1 MSKYKDRAS
10 KEAPYM
16 IHNKDAESVCSG
28 VFTSRNKRLREECK
42 NREKCPKYAK
52 FKESHNGAPQVGFYY
67 VDTFR
72 KCKLYKLRLLTPE
85 LVLQLAIYNIMYVN
99 DLGCACIVDMK
110 DKVYD
115 QDKETKKIFG
125 ALLNRQW
132 KYEKEITK
140 ILGKYID
147 ILAEYNSEMDDKIQD
162 KLATFYTA
170 IYNFLESNRVG
181 NARFIAYAELA
192 YTIIDYSVNSIE
204 KRVSECL
211 KYNKDVVNLRQ
222 YKMLGMRDVSRNLC
236 NWLCRRIKGLD
247 MNNDENVVNAYRELD
262 KALTDINFIDSSLI
276 TARNRFENAVRPE
289 S

>member
-1 MSKYKDRAS
+1 MTKYKDRAS

-16 IHNKDAESVCSG
+16 IHNNDVSSVCSG
-28 VFTSRNKRLREECK
+28 VFTSSNKRVHEECK
-42 NREKCPKYAK
+42 NRSKCPKYAK
-52 FKESHNGAPQVGFYY
+52 FKESHNDAPQVGFYY

-72 KCKLYKLRLLTPE
+72 KCELYKQKVITPE
-85 LVLQLAIYNIMYVN
+85 LALQLAIYNIMYVN

-125 ALLNRQW
+125 ALLKRQW

-140 ILGKYID
+140 ILGEYNE
-147 ILAEYNSEMDDKIQD
+147 LFAEYNSEMDDKIHGNVSD
-162 KLATFYTA
+162 LYEA
-170 IYNFLESNRVG
+170 IYNFMVSNKVE
-181 NARFIAYAELA
+181 NAKFIAYAELA

-204 KRVSECL
+204 KRISECL

-236 NWLCRRIKGLD
+236 NWLCRHIKGLD
-247 MNNDENVVNAYRELD
+247 MNKDEKVVNAYRELD
-262 KALTDINFIDSSLI
+262 KALTNINFIDHSLI
-276 TARNRFENAVRPE
+276 TARDRFEDAIRTE

>member
-1 MSKYKDRAS
+1 MTKYKDRAS
-10 KEAPYM
+10 KEAPCM
-16 IHNKDAESVCSG
+16 IHNNDVSSVCSG
-28 VFTSRNKRLREECK
+28 VFTSSNKRVHEECK
-42 NREKCPKYAK
+42 NRSKCPKYAK
-52 FKESHNGAPQVGFYY
+52 FKESHNDAPQVGFYY
-67 VDTFR
+67 VDSFR
-72 KCKLYKLRLLTPE
+72 KCELYKWQTSKGATM
-85 LVLQLAIYNIMYVN
+85 LQIAIYNIMYVN
-99 DLGCACIVDMK
+99 DLGCSCIVDMS

-125 ALLNRQW
+125 ALAKRQRA
-132 KYEKEITK
+132 YERGVTK
-140 ILGKYID
+140 ILGEHIGV
-147 ILAEYNSEMDDKIQD
+147 LAEYNSEMDDKVQS
-162 KLATFYTA
+162 KGANLYQA
-170 IYNFLESNRVG
+170 IYDFLSSNGVD

-192 YTIIDYSVNSIE
+192 YTVIDYSVNSVE

-236 NWLCRRIKGLD
+236 NWLCRHIKGLD
-247 MNNDENVVNAYRELD
+247 MNKDENVVNAYRELD